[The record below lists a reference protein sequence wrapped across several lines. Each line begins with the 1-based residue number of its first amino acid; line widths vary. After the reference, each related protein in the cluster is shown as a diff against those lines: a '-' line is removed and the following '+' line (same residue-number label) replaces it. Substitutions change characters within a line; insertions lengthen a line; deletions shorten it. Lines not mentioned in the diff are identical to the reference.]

1 MADPT
6 ATGLAVC
13 RREISGPLRAIGEAP
28 WGFPASNLSPGLGY
42 GLFFQRDSSFWDPV
56 TCDRFSTLAEAWPTP
71 WTNPM
76 IYLL

>member
-56 TCDRFSTLAEAWPTP
+56 T
-71 WTNPM
+71 
-76 IYLL
+76 